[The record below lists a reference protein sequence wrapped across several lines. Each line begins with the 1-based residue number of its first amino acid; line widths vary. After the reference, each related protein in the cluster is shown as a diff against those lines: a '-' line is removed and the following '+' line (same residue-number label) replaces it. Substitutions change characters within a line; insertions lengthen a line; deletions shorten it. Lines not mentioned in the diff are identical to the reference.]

1 MILSTLGKGIWDV
14 VTTPRLRRVI
24 EVKQDMKNGEIGLDT
39 WLIMVWTDKIR
50 ESIATKA
57 WGEKGKAIF

>member
-1 MILSTLGKGIWDV
+1 MSQRYMDIKRV
-14 VTTPRLRRVI
+14 PKKRVI
-24 EVKQDMKNGEIGLDT
+24 EVKQDMKNGEVGLDT

-57 WGEKGKAIF
+57 WGGKGKAIF